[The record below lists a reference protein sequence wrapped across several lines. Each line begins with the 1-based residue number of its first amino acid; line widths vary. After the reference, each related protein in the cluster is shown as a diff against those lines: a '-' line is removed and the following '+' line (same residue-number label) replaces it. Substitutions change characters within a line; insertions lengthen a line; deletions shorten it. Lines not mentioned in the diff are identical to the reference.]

1 MHLIVL
7 SLLLSVDGSKNGS
20 KGLFNKFYSDEMD
33 DSMTLEMK
41 DRKEKTLATITMDDG
56 EETRSKE
63 VTLTMDEGSSCDN
76 EEPVR
81 ASLFHV

>member
-20 KGLFNKFYSDEMD
+20 EGLFNKFYSDVMD

-41 DRKEKTLATITMDDG
+41 DRKEKTITMDDGG

>member
-1 MHLIVL
+1 
-7 SLLLSVDGSKNGS
+7 
-20 KGLFNKFYSDEMD
+20 
-33 DSMTLEMK
+33 MTLEMK

-63 VTLTMDEGSSCDN
+63 GVTLTMDDEGSSCDD

-81 ASLFHV
+81 AS